1 MSDVDLKKLT
11 EPFPRTAIKSRT
23 GGGGKKLDY
32 IEGHTVIH
40 RLNDATGN
48 HWSLELRALDT
59 MQLGSRT
66 LLRAHVA
73 LTIPGL
79 GTREHIGVQAVDE
92 RGGEDL
98 VKGAVTDALKKSATL
113 FGVGLE
119 LFGPDYEAGEIT
131 DAPPRNRSTTR
142 NTVPDAPQAPSRH
155 ETPEKVSEHPTMDQR
170 GLTAIFAQ
178 INKRGVS
185 NDDLHTIVRHR
196 YGVESLKELR
206 VDHGRDL
213 YTLLQKSTDD
223 DLKHEL
229 WLANGSPEPA
239 QAEMMPDT
247 AGRARA

>member
-1 MSDVDLKKLT
+1 MSEINLEKLT

-48 HWSLELRALDT
+48 HWDLELRALDT
-59 MQLGSRT
+59 MQLGTRT
-66 LLRAHVA
+66 MLRAHVA
-73 LTIPGL
+73 LTLPGL
-79 GTREHIGVQAVDE
+79 GTREHIGIQMVDE

-98 VKGAVTDALKKSATL
+98 VKGAVTDALKKAATL

-119 LFGPDYEAGEIT
+119 LYGEDYAAIDT
-131 DAPPRNRSTTR
+131 SNAPPRNRSTSR
-142 NTVPDAPQAPSRH
+142 NTVPEPPQSPVANERPAQ
-155 ETPEKVSEHPTMDQR
+155 VSEHPTMDQR
-170 GLTAIFAQ
+170 GLTAIFALTNQ
-178 INKRGVS
+178 RGIS
-185 NDDLHTIVRHR
+185 NDELHTIVRHR

-239 QAEMMPDT
+239 QAEMIPDT
-247 AGRARA
+247 AGRHRS